1 MSRQDKREKSRKSR
15 KSKYLK
21 IILGIVLV
29 LFAGTGAYAYSIWN
43 DVKDTV
49 DKKIHKPVDSIEH
62 TPEQKEKITKEETL
76 NILLMGV
83 DERKHDKGRADTL
96 IILSINPNI
105 NKMQMISIPRDS
117 RTLIKGMGFKD
128 KINHSY
134 AFGGSDMTISTVENF
149 ADIELD
155 YYVKLNMEGLVE
167 LVDALGGI
175 TVQNKLDWYDSGYY
189 EKGFHYAKG
198 ELELNGEQT
207 MGFVRMRYKDPNGDF
222 GRNERQR
229 EVIRAIIDKGAS
241 IGSITKI
248 DEFLDVIGKN
258 VETNMTFDD
267 MKHLFSD
274 YRSASQNS
282 SSYQVKGNGT
292 YIDDIYYLIVS
303 DQERQKIHEMI
314 TEFNQKK

>member
-1 MSRQDKREKSRKSR
+1 MNSREDRKKSR

-21 IILGIVLV
+21 IILGILLV
-29 LFAGTGAYAYSIWN
+29 LFAGTGTYAYNIYN

-49 DKKIHKPVDSIEH
+49 DNKVHKPVDSIKL
-62 TPEQKEKITKEETL
+62 TPEQKEKISNQEPV

-83 DERKHDKGRADTL
+83 DEREHDQGRADTL

-117 RTLIKGMGFKD
+117 RTLIKGKGIED

-134 AFGGSDMTISTVENF
+134 AFGGSDMTIATVENF

-155 YYVKLNMEGLVE
+155 YYAKLNMEGLVE

-175 TVQNKLDWYDSGYY
+175 TVHNKLDWYDSGYY
-189 EKGFHYAKG
+189 EKGFHYEKG
-198 ELELNGEQT
+198 DLNLNGEQT
-207 MGFVRMRYKDPNGDF
+207 MGFVRMRYQDPNGDF

-241 IGSITKI
+241 IGSIPKI
-248 DEFLDVIGKN
+248 DQFLEVIGN
-258 VETNMTFDD
+258 NIETNMTFED
-267 MKHLFSD
+267 MKDLFSN

-282 SSYQVKGNGT
+282 TSYQVKGNGT
-292 YIDDIYYLIVS
+292 KIDNIYYLIVS
-303 DQERQKIHEMI
+303 EQERDKIHDMI
-314 TEFNQKK
+314 TDFNQKK